1 MSGSPINYS
10 LQNTFDPFDAVSQ
23 GRAQG
28 IQFRQSAEKRQ
39 RTTEMQSK
47 LAGYANQDGG
57 VTVED
62 IERMQTEYPE
72 MGDHFDKTYERLDQE
87 QKQSS
92 INTMLPVHSML
103 KEGRNEDAI
112 EMLEQIK
119 EGNIN
124 SGDQDGANAVDA
136 QIKLIQTNP
145 KAASLSMSMAL
156 SSLMPTGEFR
166 KLTEKKVKADFF
178 TNTETGEVSALG
190 INPETGEKVFEKNFP
205 GVRRSS
211 SLTPEEKGKA
221 AAAVTTEKNKA
232 ALPFIEEKER
242 RAVIR
247 SPEYIGVVTAEK
259 TIGDAAKLLESNPDI
274 YKNIVGKTLGVG
286 EAAKFNTQMQTGIR
300 LFVQSI
306 SGKVVTDSEAEAFQK
321 AYNPQFFN
329 SPEIA
334 QYKLETLSTLLA
346 LSKRMKLYPND
357 EALKQSMQ
365 SIIRQEGAGGSGD
378 QSADSGQDS
387 DPLGLGL

>member
-1 MSGSPINYS
+1 M
-10 LQNTFDPFDAVSQ
+10 
-23 GRAQG
+23 
-28 IQFRQSAEKRQ
+28 
-39 RTTEMQSK
+39 
-47 LAGYANQDGG
+47 
-57 VTVED
+57 
-62 IERMQTEYPE
+62 
-72 MGDHFDKTYERLDQE
+72 
-87 QKQSS
+87 
-92 INTMLPVHSML
+92 
-103 KEGRNEDAI
+103 
-112 EMLEQIK
+112 K